1 MAVNK
6 MVVASRLP
14 GQSSQAPSYHGSLT
28 VAALQL
34 FFLIMTAPGYFIS
47 RSVNDGGFYPTI
59 TIGVVLILIPVSAVV
74 GGATLFRNR
83 RQPWTRKKELI
94 LVWFLMNIV
103 PFAFYIVSGAVF
115 QLFFPGGG
123 TSPDYIRSDE
133 MGSITKSIEIFSNLY
148 RST

>member
-1 MAVNK
+1 MAVNRLIA
-6 MVVASRLP
+6 ASRLP
-14 GQSSQAPSYHGSLT
+14 EQSSQTPGYHGSLT

-47 RSVNDGGFYPTI
+47 RSANDGGFYTTI
-59 TIGVVLILIPVSAVV
+59 TIGVVLILIPASAVV

-94 LVWFLMNIV
+94 LVWFLLNMV
-103 PFAFYIVSGAVF
+103 PVAFYIVSGAVF

-123 TSPDYIRSDE
+123 TSPDYIGSDE
-133 MGSITKSIEIFSNLY
+133 MSSVTKSIEIYNNLY